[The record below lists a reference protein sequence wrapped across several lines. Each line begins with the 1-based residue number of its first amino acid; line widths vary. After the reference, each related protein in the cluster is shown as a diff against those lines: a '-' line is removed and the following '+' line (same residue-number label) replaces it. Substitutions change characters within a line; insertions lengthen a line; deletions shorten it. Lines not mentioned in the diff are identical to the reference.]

1 MVSHPRVLLSLKKFE
16 TYEYTMEGQKNIPR
30 GEISSEGKS
39 WNAEESEYI
48 KSVGAG
54 ESTEGWSGASIT
66 ASAAPM
72 LTGIPYIGWLAAG
85 WATLLGQN
93 VGKTVGAE
101 AVRTVSGC

>member
-1 MVSHPRVLLSLKKFE
+1 ML
-16 TYEYTMEGQKNIPR
+16 
-30 GEISSEGKS
+30 
-39 WNAEESEYI
+39 
-48 KSVGAG
+48 
-54 ESTEGWSGASIT
+54 

-101 AVRTVSGC
+101 AAELLVVADIHNYFTIYCAR